1 MCEWTATTFNLKE
14 AKQDISLRGEM
25 RALLTIAARPLY
37 LA

>member
-14 AKQDISLRGEM
+14 AKQDISLRAEM
-25 RALLTIAARPLY
+25 RGLLTIEARPFY